1 MQSPTTALAT
11 FASEIQF
18 SRIPTAVIRRTE
30 DLFLDWLASAI
41 AGRNARAVRIIT
53 AFCRSQGLPNGP
65 SEVIGERSGGPL
77 IGHPAGGK
85 VIATMTGAGLG
96 FQINE

>member
-41 AGRNARAVRIIT
+41 AGRNARAV
-53 AFCRSQGLPNGP
+53 
-65 SEVIGERSGGPL
+65 
-77 IGHPAGGK
+77 
-85 VIATMTGAGLG
+85 
-96 FQINE
+96 